1 MCSSTCV
8 LSNNPTYIWFRNG
21 QPVSNHNTRD
31 LRVYDSSDG
40 AGSYSCAIRGHE
52 ELRSPAVCA
61 SKDSD
66 QNCWSV
72 TYSVSTICALIGSS
86 LDLHSYFTF
95 PNNKKV
101 TKSFWFVNWS
111 GAEPVDVKQEEGYY
125 GRVQYRQNSQNT
137 CSMTL
142 THLRESDARTYMF
155 RFYTDDPTGKLTGE
169 PGVTLS
175 VTGLTVTV
183 SDGRGVKN
191 LMCNSTCPLSN
202 NPTYIWFR
210 NGQPVSN
217 HNTRDLRVSDS
228 SDGAGSYSCAIRGHE
243 ELRSPAVCVS
253 KDSDQNCWSV
263 TYSVSTIC
271 ALIGSSLDLHSY
283 FTFPNNKKVT
293 KSFWFINWS
302 GAKTVDVKQEEG
314 YYGRVQYRQNSQN
327 TCSMTLTHLR
337 ESDARTYMFRFYT
350 DDPTGKLTGEPGVT
364 LSVTGL
370 TVTVSDGRGVKN
382 LMCSSTCPLSNNPT
396 YIWFRNGQRMS
407 DCTSVS
413 CSVPADRCTD
423 RYSCGVEGHENITS
437 PAVYPPRN
445 TSAVVVPS
453 GERVEGG
460 SVTLT
465 CSSDANPPV
474 LNYSWFKQRAA
485 ADTLLGTGQN
495 YSITN
500 ISSQHSGLYYCAA
513 HNQLGQHNST
523 AALLD
528 VLYSPRNTSAVVVPS
543 GERVEGGSVTLT
555 CSSDANPPVL
565 NYSWFK
571 QRAAADT
578 LLGTGQNYSITN
590 IISQHSGLYYCTAH
604 NQLGQHNSI
613 AALLDVL
620 CRCSLLYPPRVPSVT
635 DRVSGDLITLLCYS
649 DSNPNSTYTWYRKT
663 GSDVIPIGNGTSL
676 TLNGSTVGP
685 FYCEAKNLFGST
697 NSTEWPFKSEVELQL
712 PGADV
717 RRTV

>member
-1 MCSSTCV
+1 MSPRTSGNISV
-8 LSNNPTYIWFRNG
+8 LLLLTG
-21 QPVSNHNTRD
+21 V
-31 LRVYDSSDG
+31 
-40 AGSYSCAIRGHE
+40 
-52 ELRSPAVCA
+52 

-72 TYSVSTICALIGSS
+72 TYSASTICALIGSS

-101 TKSFWFVNWS
+101 TKSFWFINWS
-111 GAEPVDVKQEEGYY
+111 PGSEPVDVRQEEGYY
-125 GRVQYRQNSQNT
+125 GRVQYRQNSWNT
-137 CSMTL
+137 SSMTL
-142 THLRESDARTYMF
+142 THLRESDAHTYKF
-155 RFYTDDPTGKLTGE
+155 RFYTDDPMGKYTGV

-191 LMCNSTCPLSN
+191 LMCSSTCPLSN

-217 HNTRDLRVSDS
+217 HNTCDLRVYDS
-228 SDGAGSYSCAIRGHE
+228 SDDAGSYSCAVRGHE

-302 GAKTVDVKQEEG
+302 GAEPVDVRQEEG

-350 DDPTGKLTGEPGVT
+350 DDPTGKYTDEPGVT

-382 LMCSSTCPLSNNPT
+382 LMCSSTCALSNNPT

-413 CSVPADRCTD
+413 CSVPADRCAD
-423 RYSCGVEGHENITS
+423 RYSCAVEGHENITS

-500 ISSQHSGLYYCAA
+500 ISSQHSGLYYCTA

-528 VLYSPRNTSAVVVPS
+528 VLYPPRVPSKRVVPS
-543 GERVEGGSVTLT
+543 GERVEGGSVTPT

-571 QRAAADT
+571 
-578 LLGTGQNYSITN
+578 N
-590 IISQHSGLYYCTAH
+590 IREFSQLQTRLHAFGMPC
-604 NQLGQHNSI
+604 
-613 AALLDVL
+613 
-620 CRCSLLYPPRVPSVT
+620 
-635 DRVSGDLITLLCYS
+635 
-649 DSNPNSTYTWYRKT
+649 
-663 GSDVIPIGNGTSL
+663 L
-676 TLNGSTVGP
+676 TI
-685 FYCEAKNLFGST
+685 
-697 NSTEWPFKSEVELQL
+697 
-712 PGADV
+712 
-717 RRTV
+717 